1 VFGSG
6 HGHSPDTGREHVPQL
21 KNLPEFSMP
30 LYTSKSVLL
39 GLTALFSVTG
49 FAVSADEITTFTKNG
64 AAIGGT
70 DPVAYFTQ
78 GKPVAG
84 SNEYTFQYDDVTW
97 KFSSAENRDKFAADP
112 VKYAPQYGGF
122 CAFGLSKGFKVP
134 VIPEAWK
141 IVDGKLYLN
150 NSIAVQERF
159 EGNTAEYINHA
170 DLNWDIVKDTKP
182 EDLKEPIIR

>member
-1 VFGSG
+1 
-6 HGHSPDTGREHVPQL
+6 
-21 KNLPEFSMP
+21 MP
-30 LYTSKSVLL
+30 LTQSKSVLL
-39 GLTALFSVTG
+39 GLTALFSAAAFT
-49 FAVSADEITTFTKNG
+49 AQADEITTFTKDG

-70 DPVAYFTQ
+70 DPVAYFTE

-84 SNEYTFQYDDVTW
+84 SDEYTFQYDDVTW

-134 VIPEAWK
+134 VVPEAWK

-150 NSIAVQERF
+150 NSAAVQERF
-159 EGNTAEYINHA
+159 EGNTAELINHA
-170 DLNWDIVKDTKP
+170 DLNWDIVKEAKP

>member
-1 VFGSG
+1 
-6 HGHSPDTGREHVPQL
+6 
-21 KNLPEFSMP
+21 MP

-64 AAIGGT
+64 SAIGGT

-84 SNEYTFQYDDVTW
+84 SDEFTFQYDDVTW

>member
-1 VFGSG
+1 
-6 HGHSPDTGREHVPQL
+6 
-21 KNLPEFSMP
+21 MP

-39 GLTALFSVTG
+39 GLTALFSATA
-49 FAVSADEITTFTKNG
+49 FSASADEITTFIKDG

-70 DPVAYFTQ
+70 DPVAYFTE

-84 SNEYTFQYDDVTW
+84 TDEYTVEYDEVTW

-112 VKYAPQYGGF
+112 AKYAPQYGGY

-134 VIPEAWK
+134 VVPEAWK

-150 NSIAVQERF
+150 NSLAVQKRF
-159 EGNTAEYINHA
+159 ESNEAELINHA
-170 DLNWDIVKDTKP
+170 DLNWDIVKEEKP

>member
-1 VFGSG
+1 
-6 HGHSPDTGREHVPQL
+6 
-21 KNLPEFSMP
+21 MP

-84 SNEYTFQYDDVTW
+84 SDEYTFQYDDVTW

-112 VKYAPQYGGF
+112 VNFHP
-122 CAFGLSKGFKVP
+122 LSNDATTSV
-134 VIPEAWK
+134 
-141 IVDGKLYLN
+141 
-150 NSIAVQERF
+150 SR
-159 EGNTAEYINHA
+159 A
-170 DLNWDIVKDTKP
+170 DLLRFYQALGRSPLAVDFGRMALA
-182 EDLKEPIIR
+182 DLAAVDLR

>member
-1 VFGSG
+1 
-6 HGHSPDTGREHVPQL
+6 
-21 KNLPEFSMP
+21 MP

-49 FAVSADEITTFTKNG
+49 FTVSADEITTFTKNG

-84 SNEYTFQYDDVTW
+84 SDEYTFQYDDVTW

>member
-1 VFGSG
+1 MTF
-6 HGHSPDTGREHVPQL
+6 
-21 KNLPEFSMP
+21 
-30 LYTSKSVLL
+30 KSVL
-39 GLTALFSVTG
+39 GALALSATFLSAPA
-49 FAVSADEITTFTKNG
+49 FADEITTFVKDG

-84 SNEYTFQYDDVTW
+84 SDEHTFVHDDVTW
-97 KFSSAENRDKFAADP
+97 KFSSAENRDAFAADP
-112 VKYAPQYGGF
+112 AKYAPQYGGY

-150 NSIAVQERF
+150 NSIAVQDRF
-159 EGNTAEYINHA
+159 EANTEELIDHA
-170 DLNWDIVKDTKP
+170 DLNWDVVKDTP
-182 EDLKEPIIR
+182 ADQLTEAIIR